1 MNSKIGAKDLITL
14 GIFHGH
20 LFCDRSSVISSRFYS
35 HYGSILPGS
44 LGAHQWNCIYAVHNK
59 G

>member
-14 GIFHGH
+14 GH